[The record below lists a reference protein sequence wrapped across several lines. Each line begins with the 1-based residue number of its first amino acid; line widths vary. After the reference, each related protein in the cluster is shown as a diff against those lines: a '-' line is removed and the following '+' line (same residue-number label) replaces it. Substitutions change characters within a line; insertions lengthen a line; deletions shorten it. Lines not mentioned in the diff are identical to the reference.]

1 MWNKADI
8 IMLTQTALFSRFL
21 EDEITSLLDTLSA
34 QVRAYQ
40 KGEAVWSAGK
50 KVSALGVVLSGAV
63 HVRQTDWWGNQN
75 ILHEIKPRDIF
86 GEAFAT
92 AENLALP
99 NDVVAAADSRV
110 LFVEVRWVLSPQGA
124 ENPLKARLVQ
134 NLYRIS
140 SARNRYLTKK
150 VRYLSC
156 RSTRDKL
163 LAYFS
168 EQARAHGS
176 AQFAI
181 PFDRQQLAD
190 YLSIERSAM
199 SAELSRMQKDGLIR
213 YRKNEFTL
221 IEGSE

>member
-1 MWNKADI
+1 MNKADI
-8 IMLTQTALFSRFL
+8 ITLAKAPLFAHFS
-21 EDEITSLLDTLSA
+21 EDEIISLLNALRADI
-34 QVRAYQ
+34 RAYQ
-40 KGEAVWSAGK
+40 KGETVWSAGED
-50 KVSALGVVLSGAV
+50 VSSLGVVLSGAV
-63 HVRQTDWWGNQN
+63 LVRQTDWWGNQN
-75 ILHEIKPRDIF
+75 ILHEIKERDIF

-92 AENLALP
+92 AESLALP

-110 LFVEVRWVLSPQGA
+110 LFVAVRWVLSVEGVQSL
-124 ENPLKARLVQ
+124 LKARLVQ

-163 LAYFS
+163 LSYLS
-168 EQARAHGS
+168 EQARLSGS
-176 AQFAI
+176 ERFTI

-199 SAELSRMQKDGLIR
+199 SAELSRMQKEGLIR
-213 YRKNEFTL
+213 YRKNDFTL
-221 IEGSE
+221 IADK